1 MKAMLPRNWTY
12 IVKFLHLFCE
22 HQYGSVKELPS
33 DQEIFEAVS
42 KASIIENP
50 FIYYGFFTLL
60 AICALVMDVR
70 VIDDVLS
77 FSFDLFA
84 KISLSLVATVTII
97 ISAFLYVEKKRIL
110 KIAETSIN

>member
-60 AICALVMDVR
+60 AICALVMDAR

-97 ISAFLYVEKKRIL
+97 ISAFLYVEKNIY
-110 KIAETSIN
+110 